1 MIQKYKYL
9 LFIVINF
16 FTISSSIAQ
25 KDYEELDSII
35 AIVENDVITKKE
47 FDTSLYEALKKTG
60 KNNNKDKE

>member
-1 MIQKYKYL
+1 MIKKYKYL
-9 LFIVINF
+9 LFIAINF

-47 FDTSLYEALKKTG
+47 FDTSLY
-60 KNNNKDKE
+60 